1 MKSSRDSALKSHCA
15 PPSELRFACITFVV
29 AALLSMTAGLTA
41 QEHDE
46 TGAAAARVMSLETLW
61 NQAQV
66 ERDVRALG
74 QLVPE
79 TFFYVDTAGNLR
91 TQPEFLENV
100 NSGPDRPTEIKNEM
114 LVAHAYANTVVVTGV
129 YRKKAIAGGKRVS
142 EHGRFTDT
150 WVQTNGAWLCVARQ
164 STLTEK

>member
-1 MKSSRDSALKSHCA
+1 MKSSHNSALHTHLSH
-15 PPSELRFACITFVV
+15 PPAIRFAGITFLV

-46 TGAAAARVMSLETLW
+46 TGAAAARVMALETLW

-66 ERDVRALG
+66 DRDAHALG

-79 TFFYVDTAGNLR
+79 TFFYVDTGGNLK
-91 TQPEFLENV
+91 TQSEFLEGV
-100 NSGPDRPTEIKNEM
+100 STGPDRPTEIKNEM

-129 YRKKAIAGGKRVS
+129 YRRKAIAGGKHVS

>member
-1 MKSSRDSALKSHCA
+1 MKSPRAFASQSHLA
-15 PPSELRFACITFVV
+15 PRPAFRFACITFLV
-29 AALLSMTAGLTA
+29 AALLSITASLTA
-41 QEHDE
+41 QEHDD

-66 ERDVRALG
+66 DRDVHALG

-79 TFFYVDTAGNLR
+79 TFFYVDTTGNLK
-91 TQPEFLENV
+91 TQSEFLDNV
-100 NSGPDRPTEIKNEM
+100 KNGPDHPTELKNEM
-114 LVAHAYANTVVVTGV
+114 LVAHAYSNTVVVTGV
-129 YRKKAIAGGKRVS
+129 YRRKGTAAGKRVS